1 MKSFK
6 SIIFILCVTLI
17 SCKNNSKEVTNK
29 QIIDSLNYGK
39 NNIKKPK
46 DLKLKK
52 EFKVDVLGLSIGN
65 TMPEEIVG
73 YKLIKSVKTL
83 EEGNEEP
90 IVKVLEN
97 GSEVIEL
104 SYAYDS
110 VNEKFTNKIGEILI
124 FSDIFI
130 ATNNIS
136 VNSTIE
142 DFIANYSKY
151 SIWYSYVSNIF
162 VIETKNNNIQFLL
175 DENSYIGKSDLF
187 ESDMVE
193 LKKEDFIKNTKIKA
207 IRIY

>member
-17 SCKNNSKEVTNK
+17 SCKNNSKEVTNE

-65 TMPEEIVG
+65 TMPEEIEG

-110 VNEKFTNKIGEILI
+110 VNEKFTNIIGEILI
-124 FSDIFI
+124 FSDKFK
-130 ATNNIS
+130 ATNNIG

-151 SIWYSYVSNIF
+151 SIWYSYISNIF
-162 VIETKNNNIQFLL
+162 VIETENNNIQFLL

>member
-6 SIIFILCVTLI
+6 SIIFILCFILI
-17 SCKNNSKEVTNK
+17 SCKNDSKEGTNK
-29 QIIDSLNYGK
+29 QINDSINFEK

-46 DLKLKK
+46 DLELKK
-52 EFKVDVLGLSIGN
+52 ELKIDVLGLSIGD
-65 TMPEEIVG
+65 TMPEKIEG
-73 YKLIKSVKTL
+73 YKLIKSIKTV

-90 IVKVLEN
+90 IVKVVEN

-104 SYAYDS
+104 SFAYDS
-110 VNEKFTNKIGEILI
+110 KNESFTNKIGEILI
-124 FSDIFI
+124 FSDKFR
-130 ATNNIS
+130 ASNNIG

-151 SIWYSYVSNIF
+151 FIWYSYVSNIF
-162 VIETKNNNIQFLL
+162 VIETEKNNIQFIL
-175 DENSYIGKSDLF
+175 DESSYTGKSDLY

>member
-6 SIIFILCVTLI
+6 SIIFILCFILI
-17 SCKNNSKEVTNK
+17 SCKNDSKEGTNK
-29 QIIDSLNYGK
+29 QINDSINCEK

-46 DLKLKK
+46 DLELKK
-52 EFKVDVLGLSIGN
+52 EFKIDVLGLSIGDN
-65 TMPEEIVG
+65 MPEKIEG
-73 YKLIKSVKTL
+73 YKLIKSIKTV

-90 IVKVLEN
+90 IVKVVEN

-104 SYAYDS
+104 SFAYDS
-110 VNEKFTNKIGEILI
+110 KNESFTNKIGEILI
-124 FSDIFI
+124 FSDKFR
-130 ATNNIS
+130 ASNNIG

-151 SIWYSYVSNIF
+151 FIWYSYVSNIF
-162 VIETKNNNIQFLL
+162 VIETEKNNIQFIL
-175 DENSYIGKSDLF
+175 DESSYTGKSDLY

>member
-6 SIIFILCVTLI
+6 FIIFILFFTLI
-17 SCKNNSKEVTNK
+17 TCKNNSREVTNE

-39 NNIKKPK
+39 NNVKKPK
-46 DLKLKK
+46 DLKLIK
-52 EFKVDVLGLSIGN
+52 EFKVEVLGLSIGN
-65 TMPEEIVG
+65 TLPEKIEG
-73 YKLIKSVKTL
+73 YKLIKSVKTV

-124 FSDIFI
+124 FSDKFR
-130 ATNNIS
+130 ATNNIG

-162 VIETKNNNIQFLL
+162 VIENENNNIQFLL
-175 DENSYIGKSDLF
+175 DENSYTGKSDLF

>member
-6 SIIFILCVTLI
+6 TIIFILCFTLI
-17 SCKNNSKEVTNK
+17 SCKNNSKEITNE

-52 EFKVDVLGLSIGN
+52 EFKIDVLGLSIGN
-65 TMPEEIVG
+65 TVPEKIDG
-73 YKLIKSVKTL
+73 YKLIKSIKTV

-124 FSDIFI
+124 FSDKFRV
-130 ATNNIS
+130 TNNIG

-151 SIWYSYVSNIF
+151 SIWYSYINNIF
-162 VIETKNNNIQFLL
+162 VIETENNNIQFLL
-175 DENSYIGKSDLF
+175 DENSYTGKSDLF